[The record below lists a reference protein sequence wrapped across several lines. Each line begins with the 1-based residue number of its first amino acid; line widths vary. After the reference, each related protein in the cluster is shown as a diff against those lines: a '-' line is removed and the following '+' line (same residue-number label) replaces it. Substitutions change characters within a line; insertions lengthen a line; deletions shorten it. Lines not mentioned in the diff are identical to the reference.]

1 VPSDLVGSGGGVW
14 TEEDE
19 GNIVFTGSD
28 TAGLWAIP
36 ASGGMGRDLLAL
48 DRNAES
54 DFHEIDALPEGRG
67 LIVSGVLAAS
77 FSPDGRYLTYESL
90 ESGRSEIYVRP
101 FPEGE
106 GRVQVSTGGGISP
119 LWSMT
124 GEIFYMDGSA
134 ILAASIA
141 TSGGSPAVSKPM
153 VLFQT
158 RGDTNLA
165 PVFEVT
171 PDGKTFYM
179 LRSRGR
185 DQVSVIL
192 NWPRDLAQIEATG
205 RSAGR

>member
-1 VPSDLVGSGGGVW
+1 LSEEAQLPSALSPDGTTLVYTEGTGPAGNFFKMPLSDPARRTPLFATRVW
-14 TEEDE
+14 
-19 GNIVFTGSD
+19 
-28 TAGLWAIP
+28 GL
-36 ASGGMGRDLLAL
+36 G
-48 DRNAES
+48 
-54 DFHEIDALPEGRG
+54 
-67 LIVSGVLAAS
+67 AS

-106 GRVQVSTGGGISP
+106 GRVQVSTSGGILP
-119 LWSMT
+119 VWSKT

-141 TSGGSPAVSKPM
+141 TSGGSPTVSKPV

-179 LRSRGR
+179 LRTRGR

-192 NWPRDLAQIEATG
+192 NWPRDLAQIEAAAT
-205 RSAGR
+205 SAAR